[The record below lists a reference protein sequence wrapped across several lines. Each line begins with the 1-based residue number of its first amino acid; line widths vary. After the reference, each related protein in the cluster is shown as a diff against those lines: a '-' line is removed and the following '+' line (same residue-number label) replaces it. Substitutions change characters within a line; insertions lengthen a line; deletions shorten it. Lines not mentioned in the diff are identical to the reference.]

1 MSREDRQKMFALSV
15 PLSSHLRRETQHA
28 FEDAH
33 APLEQVSAR
42 RVALSRSVAHHALKQ
57 TDTNAK
63 LSSRIRDL
71 SQQLSRYG
79 YRGVAACLNIRGKDV
94 VMIGMNACFAW

>member
-1 MSREDRQKMFALSV
+1 M
-15 PLSSHLRRETQHA
+15 T
-28 FEDAH
+28 
-33 APLEQVSAR
+33 
-42 RVALSRSVAHHALKQ
+42 HHALRQ
-57 TDTNAK
+57 TDTNAQ

-79 YRGVAACLNIRGKDV
+79 YRGVAARLNIRGKDV